1 MTIQPIL
8 DFHARLAA
16 GPAPAGRLLAMM
28 DRCGIDRAVVSGGGV
43 MDPDRLSRQAV
54 LGGEF
59 DGDADN
65 ATVLAACAASGG
77 RLLPFY
83 FGNPHRDSD
92 AYRAEAA
99 RFRGLE
105 LSPAVHGVALTDR
118 RTMDL
123 VAVAEEFG
131 HPVYVV
137 CLGRPGVAAPDLV
150 ELATK
155 FPAVTFVLGHCG
167 FTAIDL
173 YALSVVAPQSNV
185 VAETSGCYQFVVRAA
200 LDRLGVD
207 RVVFGT
213 EFPLQHPAVELAKYD
228 ALALPPVTWA
238 KVAWGNARR
247 ILDVHDEEER

>member
-1 MTIQPIL
+1 MTKQRIL
-8 DFHARLAA
+8 DFHARMAA
-16 GPAPAGRLLAMM
+16 GPAPVSRLLALM
-28 DRCGIDRAVVSGGGV
+28 DRCGIDRAVVSAGGIL
-43 MDPDRLSRQAV
+43 DPDRLSRQAV
-54 LGGEF
+54 QGGEF
-59 DGDADN
+59 HGDADN
-65 ATVLAACAASGG
+65 GAVSAACAASGG
-77 RLLPFY
+77 RLTPFY
-83 FGNPHRDSD
+83 FANPHRDSD
-92 AYRAEAA
+92 VYRRDAA

-105 LSPAVHGVALTDR
+105 LSPAVHGLPLTDR

-137 CLGRPGVAAPDLV
+137 CLGRPGVTAIDLV

-200 LDRLGVD
+200 LDRLGPD
-207 RVVFGT
+207 RVLFGT
-213 EFPLQHPAVELAKYD
+213 EFPLQHPAVELAKYK
-228 ALALPPVTWA
+228 ALALDPSTWA
-238 KVAWGNARR
+238 KVAWGNAQR
-247 ILDVHDEEER
+247 ILNEEER

>member
-1 MTIQPIL
+1 VTRQPVL
-8 DFHARLAA
+8 DFHARITG

-28 DRCGIDRAVVSGGGV
+28 DRCGIDRAVVSAGGV
-43 MDPDRLSRQAV
+43 LDPDQLSRQAV
-54 LGGEF
+54 QGGEF

-65 ATVLAACAASGG
+65 AVVLAACAASGG
-77 RLLPFY
+77 RLTPFY
-83 FGNPHRDSD
+83 FANPHRDSD
-92 AYRAEAA
+92 VYRGDAE

-105 LSPAVHGVALTDR
+105 LSPAVHGIALTDR

-137 CLGRPGVAAPDLV
+137 CLGRPGVAATDLV

-155 FPAVTFVLGHCG
+155 FPTVTFVLGHCG

-173 YALSVVAPQSNV
+173 YALSVVASQSNV

-207 RVVFGT
+207 RVLFGT
-213 EFPLQHPAVELAKYD
+213 EFPLQHPAVELAKCQ
-228 ALALPPVTWA
+228 ALALPPSAWA
-238 KVAWGNARR
+238 QVAWGNAHR
-247 ILDVHDEEER
+247 ILDEEER